1 MKNSKFISEYKISI
15 VNVTPLKIVNGKDE
29 MDILIDKNEN
39 KPLIL
44 GSSISGA
51 IKNYLVDLGENNRVD
66 KVFGSE
72 IDNGKES
79 KIYVADSIGNKL
91 QISSR
96 PGIRRSYE
104 YGTSLDKGKYETSFI
119 DINTEFEI
127 KVKLFAKDKEE
138 LEIEKELI
146 RKSIGGLISSNLRLG
161 ASKMNGFGSFKVNK
175 VEIVDFNLSKKEDMK
190 NYILDNKN
198 FKTVN
203 LDKFKEENNSGYIEF
218 SFKGSILDS
227 MIVKQNLESE
237 DVDCENMKNSK
248 EEDIIPGS
256 TIKGLLREYSTKI
269 LNTLDKDISIVER
282 IFGSSPDNKEEH
294 TIGKLLSQDI
304 IIKNPKYCTYNRI
317 KVDRFTGGVTTGGKF
332 NEKRVKGNIDIKL
345 SLRKLDDDND
355 TKAAVG
361 MIIMTLRDLGLSK
374 LTIGS
379 SSSVGSG
386 RLCGR
391 EINIVDDNKKIKIDF
406 TNELAISD
414 KSYVDESIEA
424 IMKIKGGK

>member
-15 VNVTPLKIVNGKDE
+15 VNVTPLKIGNGKDE

-146 RKSIGGLISSNLRLG
+146 RKSIGGLISSNLR
-161 ASKMNGFGSFKVNK
+161 
-175 VEIVDFNLSKKEDMK
+175 
-190 NYILDNKN
+190 
-198 FKTVN
+198 
-203 LDKFKEENNSGYIEF
+203 
-218 SFKGSILDS
+218 
-227 MIVKQNLESE
+227 
-237 DVDCENMKNSK
+237 
-248 EEDIIPGS
+248 
-256 TIKGLLREYSTKI
+256 
-269 LNTLDKDISIVER
+269 
-282 IFGSSPDNKEEH
+282 
-294 TIGKLLSQDI
+294 
-304 IIKNPKYCTYNRI
+304 
-317 KVDRFTGGVTTGGKF
+317 
-332 NEKRVKGNIDIKL
+332 
-345 SLRKLDDDND
+345 
-355 TKAAVG
+355 
-361 MIIMTLRDLGLSK
+361 
-374 LTIGS
+374 
-379 SSSVGSG
+379 
-386 RLCGR
+386 
-391 EINIVDDNKKIKIDF
+391 
-406 TNELAISD
+406 
-414 KSYVDESIEA
+414 
-424 IMKIKGGK
+424 